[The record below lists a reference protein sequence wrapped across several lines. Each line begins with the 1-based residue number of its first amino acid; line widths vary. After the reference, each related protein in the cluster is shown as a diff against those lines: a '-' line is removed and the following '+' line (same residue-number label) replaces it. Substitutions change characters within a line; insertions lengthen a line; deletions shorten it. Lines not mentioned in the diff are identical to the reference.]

1 MRQRLIVTVTGA
13 VVLLPLLSGTSSG
26 QNNDAFLGP
35 AQNRTSKPAVVKP
48 TPRWPDGRVNL
59 GTSPGEKGHWIRTR
73 RELVVDA
80 NTNAAN
86 VLPTDLKV
94 ENIPFQP
101 WSKALF
107 EYRRTKDDRDSPHA
121 RCKPDAGPR
130 EIGTAYGFEMVE
142 FPDTQ
147 RVVIFGIG
155 GPQTFRTI
163 YMDGRPHPSGRDLV
177 PTYLGHSVG
186 RWEGDTLVVDSVGF
200 NERTWIDAEG
210 LMHTDQYHQ
219 IERFTR
225 TDFNTLKYE
234 VTIDDPGAY
243 TAKWTAGFLLR
254 WTAGSEL
261 FEYVCQANNMNP
273 DMTTGDDGAPLSRAN
288 GFTP

>member
-1 MRQRLIVTVTGA
+1 MRKRLIVTTAAAFVLSFLAGA
-13 VVLLPLLSGTSSG
+13 S
-26 QNNDAFLGP
+26 F
-35 AQNRTSKPAVVKP
+35 AQNQRQPAVQP
-48 TPRWPDGRVNL
+48 APRWPNGRVNI
-59 GTSPGEKGHWIRTR
+59 GTVPGEKGHWIRTR

-80 NTNAAN
+80 NTTNT
-86 VLPTDLKV
+86 LPTDRKV
-94 ENIPFQP
+94 GEIPFQP
-101 WSKALF
+101 WAKALF

-130 EIGTAYGFEMVE
+130 EIGTAYGFEILE
-142 FPDTQ
+142 SPEIQ
-147 RVVIFGIG
+147 RVFIFGIG

-163 YMDGRPHPSGRDLV
+163 YVDGRSHPAGRSLV
-177 PTYLGHSVG
+177 PSYLGHSIG

-200 NERTWIDAEG
+200 NEKNWIDAEG
-210 LMHTDQYHQ
+210 LIYTDQYHQ

-243 TAKWTAGFLLR
+243 TTAWTAGFLLR
-254 WTAGSEL
+254 WNTGREL
-261 FEYVCQANNMNP
+261 FEYICQANNLNP
-273 DMTTGDDGAPLSRAN
+273 DMTIGDDGVALSRAN

>member
-1 MRQRLIVTVTGA
+1 MRKRRIVTIAGA
-13 VVLLPLLSGTSSG
+13 FLLLPLLSGTSAG
-26 QNNDAFLGP
+26 QNNDAFLAP
-35 AQNRTSKPAVVKP
+35 TPNRNAKPVVAKP

-59 GTSPGEKGHWIRTR
+59 ATAPGEKGHWIRTR
-73 RELVVDA
+73 RELVVDDQT
-80 NTNAAN
+80 TNK
-86 VLPTDLKV
+86 LPTDRRV
-94 ENIPFQP
+94 EDIPFQP
-101 WSKALF
+101 WAKALF
-107 EYRRTKDDRDSPHA
+107 DYRRTKDDRDSPHA

-130 EIGTAYGFEMVE
+130 EIETAYGFEMVE
-142 FPDTQ
+142 YADIQ
-147 RVVIFGIG
+147 RVLVFDIG

-163 YMDGRPHPSGRDLV
+163 YMDGRPHPRDLT
-177 PTYLGHSVG
+177 PSYLGHSVG
-186 RWEGDTLVVDSVGF
+186 RWEGDTLVVDTVGF
-200 NERTWIDAEG
+200 NEKNWIDAEG

-219 IERFTR
+219 VERFTR

-243 TAKWTAGFLLR
+243 TARWTAGFLLR

-273 DMTTGDDGAPLSRAN
+273 DMTMGDDGAPLSRAN

>member
-1 MRQRLIVTVTGA
+1 MRKHLILTIAGSF
-13 VVLLPLLSGTSSG
+13 VLLPLVSGIASG

-35 AQNRTSKPAVVKP
+35 SSNRNSKPAVVKP

-59 GTSPGEKGHWIRTR
+59 ATAPGEKGHWIRTR

-80 NTNAAN
+80 NTTNT
-86 VLPTDLKV
+86 LPTDLRV

-101 WSKALF
+101 WAKALF

-142 FPDTQ
+142 FPDLQ
-147 RVVIFGIG
+147 QVLIFDIG
-155 GPQTFRTI
+155 GPQTFRVI
-163 YMDGRPHPSGRDLV
+163 HMDGRPHPKGRELT
-177 PTYLGHSVG
+177 PGYLGHSIG

-200 NERTWIDAEG
+200 NEKTWIDAEG

-225 TDFNTLKYE
+225 TDFDTLKYQ
-234 VTIDDPGAY
+234 VTVDDPGAY
-243 TAKWTAGFLLR
+243 TAPWTAGFNLR
-254 WTAGSEL
+254 WNTGREL

-273 DMTTGDDGAPLSRAN
+273 DMTIGDDGTPLSRAN